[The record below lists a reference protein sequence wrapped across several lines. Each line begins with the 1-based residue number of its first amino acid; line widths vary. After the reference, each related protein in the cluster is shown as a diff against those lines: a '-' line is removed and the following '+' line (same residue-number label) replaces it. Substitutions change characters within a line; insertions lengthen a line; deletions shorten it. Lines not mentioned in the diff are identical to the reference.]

1 MDRHYSL
8 LIDPDYR
15 YCGGANYVM
24 KIDDDVKVD
33 YNLLINKLKAE
44 RI

>member
-1 MDRHYSL
+1 M
-8 LIDPDYR
+8 
-15 YCGGANYVM
+15 G

-44 RI
+44 RIVITERGKQIVFL